1 MKLDTN
7 FKERNSLG
15 QDVFEYL
22 KNAIIDQTIEP
33 GARLVES
40 KMADMLGISRT
51 PLREALHK
59 LALGGWIERLHSGGF
74 QVVTLTQ
81 EDVEQT
87 FGIRS
92 VLEGYAARLAAENY
106 QDKDLIPL
114 EKNIREYDKCLESKK
129 NWDKLQALNTQF
141 HDLLYALSKNPKLI
155 TMVNQL
161 RAQLPSVHQIILNQE
176 EAVLKSNED
185 HIDLLKAVKDRDG
198 DEVEQLLRAHIIKGK
213 NMVLA
218 QLDQAEKNKKK
229 AQKKQGS

>member
-7 FKERNSLG
+7 FKDRNSLG

-40 KMADMLGISRT
+40 KMAKMLGISRT

-74 QVVTLTQ
+74 QVVTLTR

-87 FGIRS
+87 YGIRS
-92 VLEGYAARLAAENY
+92 VLEGYAAKLATEKF

-114 EKNIREYDKCLESKK
+114 EKNIEEYDKCLASKK

-141 HDLLYALSKNPKLI
+141 HDLLYALSQNAKLI

-161 RAQLPSVHQIILNQE
+161 RAQLPSVHQILLKQE
-176 EAVLKSNED
+176 EAVRNSNKD
-185 HIDLLKAVKDRDG
+185 HIQLLQALKDRDG
-198 DEVEQLLRAHIIKGK
+198 ERVEQLLRAHIIKGK

-218 QLDQAEKNKKK
+218 QLAQAEKTKNT
-229 AQKKQGS
+229 ARNNQGS

>member
-40 KMADMLGISRT
+40 RIAKMLGISRT

-59 LALGGWIERLHSGGF
+59 LALGGWIERLPSGGF
-74 QVVTLTQ
+74 QVVTLTR
-81 EDVEQT
+81 EDIEQT

-106 QDKDLIPL
+106 QDKELIPL
-114 EKNIREYDKCLESKK
+114 EKNIKESDKCLEFKK
-129 NWDKLQALNTQF
+129 TGTNSRRSTPDSMTF
-141 HDLLYALSKNPKLI
+141 SMP
-155 TMVNQL
+155 
-161 RAQLPSVHQIILNQE
+161 
-176 EAVLKSNED
+176 
-185 HIDLLKAVKDRDG
+185 
-198 DEVEQLLRAHIIKGK
+198 
-213 NMVLA
+213 
-218 QLDQAEKNKKK
+218 
-229 AQKKQGS
+229 

>member
-15 QDVFEYL
+15 QDVFDYL

-40 KMADMLGISRT
+40 KIADMLGISRT

-59 LALGGWIERLHSGGF
+59 LALGGWIERLPSGGF
-74 QVVTLTQ
+74 QVVTLTR
-81 EDVEQT
+81 DDIEQT

-92 VLEGYAARLAAENY
+92 VLEAYAARLAAENY
-106 QDKDLIPL
+106 QGKDLIPL
-114 EKNIREYDKCLESKK
+114 ENNIKEYEKCLGSKK
-129 NWDKLQALNTQF
+129 TWDKLQALNTQF

-161 RAQLPSVHQIILNQE
+161 RAQLPSVHQIILKQE
-176 EAVLKSNED
+176 EAVLKSNQD
-185 HIDLLKAVKDRDG
+185 HIKLLQAVKDRDG
-198 DEVEQLLRAHIIKGK
+198 EAVERLLRAHIIKGK

-218 QLDQAEKNKKK
+218 QLSQAEKAKKT
-229 AQKKQGS
+229 AP

>member
-81 EDVEQT
+81 EDIEQT

-114 EKNIREYDKCLESKK
+114 EKNIKEYDKCLGSKK
-129 NWDKLQALNTQF
+129 NWDKLQEINTQF
-141 HDLLYALSKNPKLI
+141 HDLLYALSKNSKLI

-176 EAVLKSNED
+176 EAVLKSNQD
-185 HIDLLKAVKDRDG
+185 HINLLKAVKQRDG
-198 DEVEQLLRAHIIKGK
+198 DAVEQLLRAHIIKGK

-218 QLDQAEKNKKK
+218 QLGQAEKTKKK